1 VAGGKTPT
9 LGPVGEQVV
18 RNIMALAQERG
29 FSLRELSARLEGL
42 GLKVLPSVLHRMAK
56 GGRRVDADDLV
67 AFAVALGV
75 NPSALL
81 LPRDVPPDAEV
92 ELTPEVKARA
102 WAAWAWADGRMPL
115 PLLPLLPSAPMAAG
129 ERFTRETDFAR
140 NARPAFSSHG
150 AARAVLETY
159 ELADRIEAFLA
170 TDDVVLQGALRDRV
184 LRQAREV
191 LFRIEETLADADA
204 AVQLEA
210 AARTLPEPTIRK
222 AGLSGQ
228 AEEKR

>member
-1 VAGGKTPT
+1 MSGDQESM
-9 LGPVGEQVV
+9 LGPVGRQVV
-18 RNIMALAQERG
+18 RNVLALAQARG
-29 FSLRELSARLEGL
+29 LSLRDLSASLEGL
-42 GLKVLPSVLHRMAK
+42 DSKILPSVLHRLANER
-56 GGRRVDADDLV
+56 RRVDADDLV

-92 ELTPEVKARA
+92 DLTPNTSARA

-115 PLLPLLPSAPMAAG
+115 PWAGPVPAA

-140 NARPAFSSHG
+140 NARPVFSGHG
-150 AARAVLETY
+150 ADRAVLETY
-159 ELADRIEAFLA
+159 ELADRIEAFLTA
-170 TDDVVLQGALRDRV
+170 SDPVIQGVERDRV

-191 LFRIEETLADADA
+191 LFRIEEALADADA

-210 AARTLPEPTIRK
+210 AARTLPEPSARY
-222 AGLSGQ
+222 AQPSEQSGG
-228 AEEKR
+228 KRS